1 MNIDGICQ
9 RGGEGERGGRREGR
23 EGGEKEKGLVVKGR
37 NDVERFEGSLGDSGL
52 QEGRGRKGRL
62 GMRSVG
68 SVNRGGA
75 PFGSKELIVS
85 STLIPLIIE
94 SESTERSNTTHRTLN
109 YLQNH

>member
-9 RGGEGERGGRREGR
+9 RGEEGERGKRRERR
-23 EGGEKEKGLVVKGR
+23 EGGEKGNGLIVKGR
-37 NDVERFEGSLGDSGL
+37 NDLERFEGGWGDSGL

-68 SVNRGGA
+68 SVDRGGI

-85 STLIPLIIE
+85 STFIPLIVG
-94 SESTERSNTTHRTLN
+94 S
-109 YLQNH
+109 